1 MKKWLAFAAAATM
14 GALALSGCG
23 GSSSSSDVTLE
34 EMTGAWVLESG
45 KGAAGELKPVDGV
58 PVELNVEQDGT
69 FSANAG
75 CNNLFGSLTVENGKL
90 DIGPVA
96 STMMACDDRLM
107 KIERAYTQALD
118 RVRAGSSSAGMM
130 TLWGD
135 GTVLRY
141 GRAK

>member
-96 STMMACDDRLM
+96 STMMACDDALM
-107 KIERAYTQALD
+107 DLDQAYIAALEAVD
-118 RVRAGSSSAGMM
+118 HGSVDGEKL
-130 TLWGD
+130 TLE
-135 GTVLRY
+135 GTDTKLVY
-141 GRAK
+141 TGK